1 MNDIQDTTTNKPLG
15 RYVCKSTGVRRLLR
29 LICKIHK
36 GNNMKM
42 LLLLVQVIWL
52 HVVQPTPISITTFLI
67 LLFCVII

>member
-29 LICKIHK
+29 LICKIHQ
-36 GNNMKM
+36 GYNMKM
-42 LLLLVQVIWL
+42 LLLLVEIIWL
-52 HVVQPTPISITTFLI
+52 HVVQPTPITVFLL